1 MSIVVST
8 TTYSSNTWKNTI
20 KSIQKLDIFQQ
31 RCLRNIMNIKWQDR
45 VTNSEVLYRAGMTP
59 LRTLIA
65 DRRIQLMCH
74 AVRSP
79 NTTPAREVLE
89 WIPDGRTAK
98 ERLAFNY
105 KRIHS

>member
-1 MSIVVST
+1 MSIVMST

-20 KSIQKLDIFQQ
+20 KSIQKLNIFQQ

-45 VTNSEVLYRAGMTP
+45 VTNSEVLYRAGMT
-59 LRTLIA
+59 LLSTLIA

-74 AVRSP
+74 AVILP
-79 NTTPAREVLE
+79 NTTPAKEVLE

-98 ERLAFNY
+98 ENIAFNY
-105 KRIHS
+105 KRIYS